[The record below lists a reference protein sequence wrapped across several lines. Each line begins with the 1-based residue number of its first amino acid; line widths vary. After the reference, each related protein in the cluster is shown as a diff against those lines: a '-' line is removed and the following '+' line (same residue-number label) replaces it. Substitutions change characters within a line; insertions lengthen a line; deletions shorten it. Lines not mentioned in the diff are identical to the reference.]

1 MQIAPSPA
9 QRLWQQIVHFG
20 AEIQCQKHSQN
31 DSKPTL
37 KLFYA
42 KKYGSEKR
50 LMLKKK
56 KRKEMR
62 KSNKI
67 FREETKIAILQRL
80 RGVGVGKT
88 DEASFQTKV
97 LMVVLDYSFWWDVS
111 FEKKK
116 EAKERFTL
124 WLSINNKL
132 MTGNRLNN

>member
-1 MQIAPSPA
+1 M
-9 QRLWQQIVHFG
+9 
-20 AEIQCQKHSQN
+20 
-31 DSKPTL
+31 

-56 KRKEMR
+56 KRKEIR

-97 LMVVLDYSFWWDVS
+97 LMVVLDYSF
-111 FEKKK
+111 
-116 EAKERFTL
+116 
-124 WLSINNKL
+124 
-132 MTGNRLNN
+132 